1 MEVSREKKVHR
12 AWNEPR
18 RTVHA
23 CENIRA
29 RREWERWEERRAF
42 DLYHGKAG
50 IQWCTVEKDGSKYRG
65 MYYKDW
71 RLVTLQFLY
80 LIFRK
85 DLYVVIIGK
94 GYFRVI
100 IVRIFFLCF
109 SNVDSTL
116 HSRSL
121 ARNFRRIFLL
131 PYFRLLYP
139 VLLNSFKDTPRTIT
153 RLSKRVEIREIFRLD

>member
-109 SNVDSTL
+109 SNVDSERFILEVSLVIFDGSFFFVTFDYYI
-116 HSRSL
+116 RS
-121 ARNFRRIFLL
+121 
-131 PYFRLLYP
+131 Y
-139 VLLNSFKDTPRTIT
+139 
-153 RLSKRVEIREIFRLD
+153 

>member
-1 MEVSREKKVHR
+1 
-12 AWNEPR
+12 
-18 RTVHA
+18 
-23 CENIRA
+23 
-29 RREWERWEERRAF
+29 
-42 DLYHGKAG
+42 
-50 IQWCTVEKDGSKYRG
+50 

-109 SNVDSTL
+109 SNVDSERFILEVSLVIFDGSFFFLTFDYYI
-116 HSRSL
+116 RS
-121 ARNFRRIFLL
+121 
-131 PYFRLLYP
+131 Y
-139 VLLNSFKDTPRTIT
+139 
-153 RLSKRVEIREIFRLD
+153 